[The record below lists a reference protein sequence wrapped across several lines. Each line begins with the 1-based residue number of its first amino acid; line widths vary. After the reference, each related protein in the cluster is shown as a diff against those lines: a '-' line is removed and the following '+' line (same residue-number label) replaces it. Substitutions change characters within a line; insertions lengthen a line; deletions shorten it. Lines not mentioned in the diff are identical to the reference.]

1 MIIRSAL
8 VRVRASDAAIPARIA
23 YGPELDGP
31 DRYAIREIL
40 ETELADRPFY
50 LATAYDEDE
59 WVALDGD
66 TDEELATISFE
77 PVRGD
82 EPTREICS
90 MCALERDR
98 ALGLEVD
105 QTAYNRALLFGCC
118 CSPASEADAIAFI
131 DAVTR

>member
-1 MIIRSAL
+1 VIIRPATL
-8 VRVRASDAAIPARIA
+8 RPIGADPIAASIA
-23 YGPELDGP
+23 YGPELEGP
-31 DRYAIREIL
+31 DDRAIREIL
-40 ETELADRPFY
+40 EPILGNRPFY

-105 QTAYNRALLFGCC
+105 RTAYNRALLFGCT
-118 CSPASEADAIAFI
+118 CSPAAEANAIAYL
-131 DAVTR
+131 DAYTR